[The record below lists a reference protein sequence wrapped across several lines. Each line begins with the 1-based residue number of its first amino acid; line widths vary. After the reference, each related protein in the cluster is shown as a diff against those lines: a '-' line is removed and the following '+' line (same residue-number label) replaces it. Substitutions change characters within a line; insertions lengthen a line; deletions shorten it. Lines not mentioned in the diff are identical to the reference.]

1 MSETVFVL
9 GPALDPAAL
18 HDHCVRTGHDASAVR
33 PIGRAFLP
41 DHAPAFARRDGSGP
55 GHLLAKYRRGSAL
68 AGALF
73 EVRDSGALFEEFDRT
88 RGVGA
93 AREVRTVLTETG
105 RIHRVHVQAD
115 RFFRD
120 GDELAAPAREELD
133 SIVRGLVRFG
143 HDASPIRGAA
153 LGRRVATEPSS
164 LFVYGTLRHG
174 ESRASWLDK
183 HDPFEGGKGVVKGS
197 VAGRLLDLGDYP
209 AYVPTSERTPRVQGE
224 VYTFA
229 DLEEVFRDIDAV
241 EDFQGY
247 EPPAGEYIR
256 ALVKVDLDA
265 RERIAW
271 TYVYAGD
278 ASGHPLIA
286 SGDWVDR
293 RAVRP
298 SIAAG
303 A

>member
-1 MSETVFVL
+1 MTESVFVL

-41 DHAPAFARRDGSGP
+41 DYAPVFARRDGGAA
-55 GHLLAKYRRGSAL
+55 HLLATPRRGSAL

-73 EVRDSGALFEEFDRT
+73 EVRDGGALFDEFDRT

-93 AREVRTVLTETG
+93 ARDVRTVLTENG
-105 RIHRVHVQAD
+105 RAHRVLVQAD
-115 RFFRD
+115 RFFRE
-120 GDELAAPAREELD
+120 GDEVAAPSKEELE
-133 SIVRGLVRFG
+133 SIIRGLIRFG
-143 HDASPIRGAA
+143 HDASPLRGAA
-153 LGRRVATEPSS
+153 LGRRVSTEPSS

-174 ESRASWLDK
+174 ESRASCLDR
-183 HDPFEGGKGVVKGS
+183 HDPFEGGKGVVRGT

-209 AYVPTSERTPRVQGE
+209 AYVPTTERSPRVHGE
-224 VYTFA
+224 VYTFG
-229 DLEEVFRDIDAV
+229 DLEEVFRDIDEI
-241 EDFQGY
+241 EDFHGY
-247 EPPAGEYIR
+247 DAPGGEYVR

-278 ASGHPLIA
+278 AAGHPIIA
-286 SGDWVDR
+286 SGDWTNR
-293 RAVRP
+293 LAARP